1 MRFDLT
7 GEPCQ
12 HKMKSVRSGVQ
23 GSVGAK
29 RPRNPRSSSV
39 NCKAVSQTVLLG
51 VGAGVMG
58 VTVGVGLPAL
68 FGKIEQRDKG

>member
-1 MRFDLT
+1 MRFDLMDKS
-7 GEPCQ
+7 CQ
-12 HKMKSVRSGVQ
+12 HTMKSVRSGVQ
-23 GSVGAK
+23 GAVGAK
-29 RPRNPRSSSV
+29 RPKKPRSSGV

-58 VTVGVGLPAL
+58 VTVGVGLPVL